1 MSGRLSPVVCALA
14 LGVSAALGQVDL
26 PPGPG
31 VEPVQAQCLTCHEAD
46 LIAQQRLTRRAWE
59 REIDKMIR
67 WGARVAAGERE
78 AMLGYLAARF
88 GPRPEAPRPEGANA
102 ARGAAIFESRCL
114 PCHEADLVTQQRLAR
129 GTWAREVDK
138 MVRWGAA
145 VRESEKDALV
155 DYLAARFGP
164 RR

>member
-1 MSGRLSPVVCALA
+1 VTCALA
-14 LGVSAALGQVDL
+14 LGVSAALAQGEL

-31 VEPVQAQCLTCHEAD
+31 VEPVRAQCLTCHEAD
-46 LIAQQRLTRRAWE
+46 LIAQQRLTRAGWE

-67 WGARVAAGERE
+67 WGARVAPGERD
-78 AMLGYLAARF
+78 AMLDYLAARF
-88 GPRPEAPRPEGANA
+88 GPRPEASRPEQAGA
-102 ARGAAIFESRCL
+102 ARGAAIYESRCL
-114 PCHEADLVTQQRLAR
+114 TCHEADLVVQQRLAR

-145 VRESEKDALV
+145 VGESEKDALV